1 MLKLKCKHCKRKGNY
16 QMTRT
21 AYDDMEYLGRYE
33 VRCKSCSRRFGVR
46 LDGFNVR
53 VAK

>member
-1 MLKLKCKHCKRKGNY
+1 MKLKCKHCKCKDSY
-16 QMTRT
+16 QMTRA

-33 VRCKSCSRRFGVR
+33 VRCKCCSRKFTVR

-53 VAK
+53 VVK